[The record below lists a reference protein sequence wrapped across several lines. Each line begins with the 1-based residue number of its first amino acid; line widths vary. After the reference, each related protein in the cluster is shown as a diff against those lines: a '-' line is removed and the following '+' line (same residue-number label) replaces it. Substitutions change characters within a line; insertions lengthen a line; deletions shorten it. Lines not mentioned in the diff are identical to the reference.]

1 MSSQLQFLIVYMCI
15 YRSDMVPFLH
25 RYPTSKSKMLE
36 MVRKDFGISKEEFDS
51 INKMVKEETMEA
63 TVRFVTYATQLL
75 TKFKETQE
83 SGGDVN
89 EYV

>member
-1 MSSQLQFLIVYMCI
+1 MSSQLQFLVAYMCI
-15 YRSDMVPFLH
+15 YRSDMVPFPH
-25 RYPTSKSKMLE
+25 QYPTSKSKMLE

-51 INKMVKEETMEA
+51 IQKTVKKETTEA
-63 TVRFVTYATQLL
+63 TVRFATCAIRLL
-75 TKFKETQE
+75 TKFEETRG

>member
-15 YRSDMVPFLH
+15 FRSDMIPFLDQ
-25 RYPTSKSKMLE
+25 YPTSKSKMLE

-51 INKMVKEETMEA
+51 MQKMVKKETMEA
-63 TVRFVTYATQLL
+63 TVSFATYATQLL
-75 TKFKETQE
+75 TKYEETQE

>member
-1 MSSQLQFLIVYMCI
+1 MSWQLQFLIVYMCI
-15 YRSDMVPFLH
+15 YRSDMDLA
-25 RYPTSKSKMLE
+25 SKGRMLE
-36 MVRKDFGISKEEFDS
+36 FARKDFGISKEEFDS
-51 INKMVKEETMEA
+51 IQKMVKKETMEA
-63 TVRFVTYATQLL
+63 TVRFATYATQLL